1 MVSEFPTIQEFI
13 YHAIPIYS
21 SESDSTSM
29 RHHGVAG
36 NGEKFTKQILRS
48 HLCPASISDKTS
60 YYKISQSLEADRFAV
75 RFQSV
80 KFQSDTNILTPDLAP
95 LRLSVGSHNKT
106 SYRILKR
113 GDYHLQYTP
122 DLKQSLWSHNT
133 HGISQEP
140 VSI

>member
-60 YYKISQSLEADRFAV
+60 YYKISQSLEAARFVV
-75 RFQSV
+75 R
-80 KFQSDTNILTPDLAP
+80 
-95 LRLSVGSHNKT
+95 NKT